1 MLILLPGGHAA
12 ADMALRF
19 VDVQDDPGPGCQR
32 RIYVL
37 QPVRDVLV
45 DRALAYPKFL
55 RRLPHRGIVVYDV
68 IGNGNSPLFDII
80 LQKKTP
86 QNSFLQSMKN
96 SEELYRLF
104 TFMPYCIPASHT
116 LHGSLR

>member
-1 MLILLPGGHAA
+1 MIGRASRIGMVGEFIAYMQNHGAWITTCEDCLLYTS
-12 ADMALRF
+12 
-19 VDVQDDPGPGCQR
+19 GCQR
-32 RIYVL
+32 WIYVL
-37 QPVRDVLV
+37 QPVRDILV

-68 IGNGNSPLFDII
+68 IGNGNGPLFDII

-96 SEELYRLF
+96 L
-104 TFMPYCIPASHT
+104 
-116 LHGSLR
+116 SLIHI

>member
-45 DRALAYPKFL
+45 DRALAYPKFF
-55 RRLPHRGIVVYDV
+55 R
-68 IGNGNSPLFDII
+68 
-80 LQKKTP
+80 
-86 QNSFLQSMKN
+86 
-96 SEELYRLF
+96 
-104 TFMPYCIPASHT
+104 
-116 LHGSLR
+116 SLT

>member
-1 MLILLPGGHAA
+1 MPPICLHGLLTLSPILTVLIYHFR
-12 ADMALRF
+12 M
-19 VDVQDDPGPGCQR
+19 
-32 RIYVL
+32 
-37 QPVRDVLV
+37 

-68 IGNGNSPLFDII
+68 IGNGNGPLFDII

-96 SEELYRLF
+96 SEGLYRLF